1 MENASKALLMAAG
14 VLIGIVLLT
23 MFVYLFLSYSET
35 NQSLQTQIEL
45 GQIQSFN
52 NKYLAYDRL
61 ENLTAYDIN
70 TVVNM
75 ANDNND
81 YYGVTEK
88 TDTNYYIAVY
98 VDGVETTKLQ
108 ITPKDLDVSYM
119 DDSSDQLVG
128 DFRELKK
135 YKCSVHVNPNT
146 YLVDEIRFTEN
157 NNSNT

>member
-23 MFVYLFLSYSET
+23 MFVYLFSSYSET

-52 NKYLAYDRL
+52 NKYLSYDRL

-98 VDGVETTKLQ
+98 VDGVETTNLQ
-108 ITPKDLDVSYM
+108 ITKENLDGYM
-119 DDSSDQLVG
+119 DYSNDQLVG
-128 DFRELKK
+128 NFKELKK
-135 YKCSVHVNPNT
+135 YKCNVHVNPNT

-157 NNSNT
+157 NDPNT